1 MGFDRQKAQLD
12 VAQLDLAEAVDQIY
26 EMAGEELGDGF
37 NLGDLFAARGVA
49 GPLLAMVRA
58 LRAAESKE
66 RLGNLL
72 MGAGAGVWNDNFP
85 FAESG
90 DDG

>member
-1 MGFDRQKAQLD
+1 MGFDRQQAQLD
-12 VAQLDLAEAVDQIY
+12 GHQLDLAEAVDQIY
-26 EMAGEELGDGF
+26 ELAADELEDGF
-37 NLGDLFAARGVA
+37 DLSDLFAASGMA
-49 GPLLAMVRA
+49 SPLLALVRT
-58 LRAAESKE
+58 LRAADSKE

-85 FAESG
+85 FAESS